1 MPEARFPHLI
11 AIGETMVVIAPTTA
25 NSLETA
31 TEFSLGAGGAESN
44 VAIHLAD
51 LGYPAAWVSAVGD
64 DALGRRLSRQVSER
78 GVDTRWLTVNSDAP
92 TGIYF
97 KDPGNGVLYYRAG
110 SAAARMSPASIEHIP
125 LERAAVVHI
134 SGITAALSES
144 CAALLDAVANRV
156 AATDTLLSFDVNF
169 RSGLWD
175 VAAAAPRLLELA
187 RRADLV
193 FVGLDEAAT
202 LWGTRTADDVRALL
216 DAPARLIVK
225 DGDVGATEFSPEGAV
240 FVPATPTEVVEA
252 VGAGDAFAA
261 GYLAAHLSGADATD
275 RLRAGHAQAVLALTT
290 SGDVPDAVATAGPAL
305 PDLPD
310 QPDLLAAKLEP
321 SSSDTPCSS
330 GTPSNGDSLR
340 SELAQLST
348 ETVDTSLNDLDL
360 RSTPDLV
367 ATMAARDRAVP
378 EAVAAIT
385 PAIAAAI
392 DDIVDRMR
400 VGGRLIYLGAGTSG
414 RLGVLDASEVPPTFG
429 TDRSLVI
436 GIIAGGPTAIT
447 SAVEGAED
455 DEEAGARDLQA
466 VGLRPMDV
474 VVGLSASGRTP
485 YVAGALSYANSVG
498 ALTIAVACNRGSR
511 IGAVA
516 KHPLEVVVGAEIV
529 AGSTRLKAGTAQ
541 KLVLNMLS
549 TLTMVRLGKTFGNVM
564 VDLKVTNEKL
574 RARAERTIMAVTD
587 ATGERSSAALIA
599 ADGSVKEAILAIRAG
614 LEPGQARQLLAEHN
628 GFLRAALDA
637 APDA

>member
-1 MPEARFPHLI
+1 MPEPRFPRLI
-11 AIGETMVVIAPTTA
+11 AIGETMVVVAPTTA
-25 NSLETA
+25 GSLETA

-51 LGYPAAWVSAVGD
+51 LGHPAAWVSAVGD

-97 KDPGNGVLYYRAG
+97 KDPGNGVLYYRSG

-125 LERAAVVHI
+125 LDEASIVHI

-144 CAALLDAVANRV
+144 CTALLDAVANRV
-156 AATDTLLSFDVNF
+156 ADTDTLLSFDVNF

-175 VAAAAPRLLELA
+175 VATAAPRLLKLA

-193 FVGLDEAAT
+193 FVGLDEAET
-202 LWGTRTADDVRALL
+202 LWGTTTPDEVRALL
-216 DAPARLIVK
+216 GTKARLIVK

-261 GYLAAHLSGADATD
+261 GYLAALLSGADAED

-290 SGDVPDAVATAGPAL
+290 SGDVPDAASMGNL
-305 PDLPD
+305 PPSESETETETKPEL
-310 QPDLLAAKLEP
+310 P
-321 SSSDTPCSS
+321 SSDS
-330 GTPSNGDSLR
+330 PSRGDSLR

-348 ETVDTSLNDLDL
+348 ETVDESLSDLDL
-360 RSTPDLV
+360 RSTTDLV
-367 ATMAARDRAVP
+367 AAMTAQDRAVP
-378 EAVAAIT
+378 NAIAAIT
-385 PAIAAAI
+385 PAIAAAV
-392 DDIVDRMR
+392 DDIVDRLR

-429 TDRSLVI
+429 TDPSLVI

-455 DEEAGARDLQA
+455 DEDAGAKDLHA
-466 VGLRPMDV
+466 VNLQPIDV

-485 YVAGALSYANSVG
+485 YVAGALTYANTVG
-498 ALTIAVACNRGSR
+498 ALTIAVACNGGSR
-511 IGAVA
+511 IGALA
-516 KHPLEVVVGAEIV
+516 KHPLEVVIGAEFI

-587 ATGERSSAALIA
+587 ATGKRAAAALVS

-614 LEPGQARQLLAEHN
+614 LEPSESRRLLADHH

-637 APDA
+637 ATSA